1 MFEGDPEIDDLIE
14 PVISFVP
21 EVTPGA
27 GDFDKLDP
35 AQVTFLKKFLI
46 KKNFFSKLL
55 HTALGKDLDLI
66 KTLDS
71 VEEAEQ
77 IKDEKLRMIAAVAP
91 SEKAREIA
99 KLALKLRHQS
109 PPKPET
115 VRHVDEGD
123 YYSIGGPSTSQGFF

>member
-1 MFEGDPEIDDLIE
+1 MFDGDPEIDDLIE

-27 GDFDKLDP
+27 GDFAKLDP
-35 AQVTFLKKFLI
+35 AQVFFIIIIFLLKFFKL
-46 KKNFFSKLL
+46 KLL

-66 KTLDS
+66 KTLNS

-99 KLALKLRHQS
+99 KLALKLRHSS
-109 PPKPET
+109 PKEF
-115 VRHVDEGD
+115 VHSIVDEEKNGAAD
-123 YYSIGGPSTSQGFF
+123 VPSTSQGF